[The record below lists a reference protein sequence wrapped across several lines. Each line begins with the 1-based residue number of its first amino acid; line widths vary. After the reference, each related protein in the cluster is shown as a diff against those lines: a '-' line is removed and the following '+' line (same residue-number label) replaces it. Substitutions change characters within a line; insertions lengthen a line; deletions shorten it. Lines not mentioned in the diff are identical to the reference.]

1 MELIRK
7 NDSVPTGAMK
17 ADRESNGG
25 YGHVSMGPEV
35 PVRR

>member
-7 NDSVPTGAMK
+7 NDSVLAWAMK
-17 ADRESNGG
+17 AGRDSDGG
-25 YGHVSMGPEV
+25 YSHVSKGPWV

>member
-7 NDSVPTGAMK
+7 NDSVLAGTTK
-17 ADRESNGG
+17 ADRDSNDG
-25 YGHVSMGPEV
+25 YSDVSKGPQV